1 MADTVLVVDD
11 DSNIR
16 EVLHK
21 FFTLKGYQVILAA
34 NGEQALELAESE
46 MPKVILLDINM
57 PGIDGMETCKRLR
70 ADEKTRLIPIILITA
85 YGATR
90 TEASDAGADD
100 IIYKPFDMDRVI
112 ESIEN
117 VVKKNLIL
125 VVDDQLEDRET
136 FKDILESKG
145 YKVTTAKDGYEAIE
159 LVNRGEFNIIFI
171 DVKMAGINGVKT
183 FEGVRKLRPDVPVV
197 MVTGYSVEELVKEAI
212 DKGAYACIY
221 KPLDMEKIMRI
232 IKEVKKK

>member
-100 IIYKPFDMDRVI
+100 IIYKPFDMKDLSIRLKSVIRVGHI
-112 ESIEN
+112 VNEWERLMAYMDELE
-117 VVKKNLIL
+117 KN
-125 VVDDQLEDRET
+125 R
-136 FKDILESKG
+136 S
-145 YKVTTAKDGYEAIE
+145 E
-159 LVNRGEFNIIFI
+159 LV
-171 DVKMAGINGVKT
+171 
-183 FEGVRKLRPDVPVV
+183 FE
-197 MVTGYSVEELVKEAI
+197 EI
-212 DKGAYACIY
+212 
-221 KPLDMEKIMRI
+221 EKRRNQLANSCD
-232 IKEVKKK
+232 

>member
-100 IIYKPFDMDRVI
+100 IIYKPFDMKDLSIRLKSVIRVGHI
-112 ESIEN
+112 VNQWERLMAYMDELE
-117 VVKKNLIL
+117 KN
-125 VVDDQLEDRET
+125 R
-136 FKDILESKG
+136 S
-145 YKVTTAKDGYEAIE
+145 E
-159 LVNRGEFNIIFI
+159 LV
-171 DVKMAGINGVKT
+171 
-183 FEGVRKLRPDVPVV
+183 FE
-197 MVTGYSVEELVKEAI
+197 EI
-212 DKGAYACIY
+212 
-221 KPLDMEKIMRI
+221 EKRRNQLANSCD
-232 IKEVKKK
+232 

>member
-1 MADTVLVVDD
+1 MGMVVASQFIPSNCMATFWFSVQLPVVKCGERIHTMADTVLVVDD

-16 EVLHK
+16 EVLHT

-57 PGIDGMETCKRLR
+57 PGIDGTETCKRLR

-100 IIYKPFDMDRVI
+100 IIYKPFDMKDLSIRLKSVIRVGHI
-112 ESIEN
+112 VNQWERLMAYMDELE
-117 VVKKNLIL
+117 KN
-125 VVDDQLEDRET
+125 R
-136 FKDILESKG
+136 S
-145 YKVTTAKDGYEAIE
+145 E
-159 LVNRGEFNIIFI
+159 LV
-171 DVKMAGINGVKT
+171 
-183 FEGVRKLRPDVPVV
+183 FE
-197 MVTGYSVEELVKEAI
+197 EI
-212 DKGAYACIY
+212 
-221 KPLDMEKIMRI
+221 EKRRNQLANSCD
-232 IKEVKKK
+232 

>member
-57 PGIDGMETCKRLR
+57 PCIDGMETCKRLR

-100 IIYKPFDMDRVI
+100 IIYKPFDMKDLSIRLKSVIRVGHI
-112 ESIEN
+112 VNQWERLMAYMDELE
-117 VVKKNLIL
+117 KN
-125 VVDDQLEDRET
+125 R
-136 FKDILESKG
+136 S
-145 YKVTTAKDGYEAIE
+145 E
-159 LVNRGEFNIIFI
+159 LV
-171 DVKMAGINGVKT
+171 
-183 FEGVRKLRPDVPVV
+183 FE
-197 MVTGYSVEELVKEAI
+197 EI
-212 DKGAYACIY
+212 
-221 KPLDMEKIMRI
+221 EKRRNQLANSCD
-232 IKEVKKK
+232 

>member
-1 MADTVLVVDD
+1 MQSTHSLLPPLHAAHLPKQMGMVVASQFIPSNCMATFWFSVQMPVVKCGERIHTMADTVLVVDD

-57 PGIDGMETCKRLR
+57 PGIDGTETCKRLR

-100 IIYKPFDMDRVI
+100 IIYKPFDMKDLSIRLKSVIRVGHI
-112 ESIEN
+112 VNQWERLMAYMDELE
-117 VVKKNLIL
+117 KN
-125 VVDDQLEDRET
+125 R
-136 FKDILESKG
+136 S
-145 YKVTTAKDGYEAIE
+145 E
-159 LVNRGEFNIIFI
+159 LV
-171 DVKMAGINGVKT
+171 
-183 FEGVRKLRPDVPVV
+183 FE
-197 MVTGYSVEELVKEAI
+197 EI
-212 DKGAYACIY
+212 
-221 KPLDMEKIMRI
+221 EKRRNQLANSCD
-232 IKEVKKK
+232 

>member
-1 MADTVLVVDD
+1 MGMVVASQFIPSNCMATFWFSVQMPVVKCGERIHTMADTVLVVDD

-100 IIYKPFDMDRVI
+100 IIYKPFDMKDLSIRLKSVIRVGHI
-112 ESIEN
+112 VNQWERLMAYMDELE
-117 VVKKNLIL
+117 KN
-125 VVDDQLEDRET
+125 R
-136 FKDILESKG
+136 S
-145 YKVTTAKDGYEAIE
+145 E
-159 LVNRGEFNIIFI
+159 LV
-171 DVKMAGINGVKT
+171 
-183 FEGVRKLRPDVPVV
+183 FE
-197 MVTGYSVEELVKEAI
+197 EI
-212 DKGAYACIY
+212 
-221 KPLDMEKIMRI
+221 EKRRNQLANSCD
-232 IKEVKKK
+232 

>member
-21 FFTLKGYQVILAA
+21 FFTLKGYQIILAA

-46 MPKVILLDINM
+46 MPKVVLLDINM

-100 IIYKPFDMDRVI
+100 IIYKPFDMKDLSIRLKSVIRVGHI
-112 ESIEN
+112 VNQWERLMAYMDELE
-117 VVKKNLIL
+117 KN
-125 VVDDQLEDRET
+125 R
-136 FKDILESKG
+136 S
-145 YKVTTAKDGYEAIE
+145 E
-159 LVNRGEFNIIFI
+159 LV
-171 DVKMAGINGVKT
+171 
-183 FEGVRKLRPDVPVV
+183 FE
-197 MVTGYSVEELVKEAI
+197 EI
-212 DKGAYACIY
+212 
-221 KPLDMEKIMRI
+221 EKRRNQLANSCD
-232 IKEVKKK
+232 

>member
-46 MPKVILLDINM
+46 MPKVVLLDINM

-100 IIYKPFDMDRVI
+100 IIYKPFDMKDLSIRLKSVIRVGHI
-112 ESIEN
+112 VNQWERLMAYMDELE
-117 VVKKNLIL
+117 KN
-125 VVDDQLEDRET
+125 R
-136 FKDILESKG
+136 S
-145 YKVTTAKDGYEAIE
+145 E
-159 LVNRGEFNIIFI
+159 LV
-171 DVKMAGINGVKT
+171 
-183 FEGVRKLRPDVPVV
+183 FE
-197 MVTGYSVEELVKEAI
+197 EI
-212 DKGAYACIY
+212 
-221 KPLDMEKIMRI
+221 EKRRNQLANSCD
-232 IKEVKKK
+232 

>member
-100 IIYKPFDMDRVI
+100 IIYKPFDMKDLSVRLQSVIRVGHI
-112 ESIEN
+112 ANRWERLRIYMDELE
-117 VVKKNLIL
+117 KN
-125 VVDDQLEDRET
+125 R
-136 FKDILESKG
+136 S
-145 YKVTTAKDGYEAIE
+145 E
-159 LVNRGEFNIIFI
+159 LV
-171 DVKMAGINGVKT
+171 
-183 FEGVRKLRPDVPVV
+183 L
-197 MVTGYSVEELVKEAI
+197 
-212 DKGAYACIY
+212 
-221 KPLDMEKIMRI
+221 EKIEKRRNQLANSCD
-232 IKEVKKK
+232 